1 MEHADAGLYCVL
13 TPASEKVG
21 DGLIRAIADVGI
33 PYVSIDDCLWASD
46 GAMIPRT
53 TCRVLIQ
60 YDDLSPQVLG
70 ALQKQLQ

>member
-13 TPASEKVG
+13 APASENVG

-33 PYVSIDDCLWASD
+33 PYVSIDDCLWATD
-46 GAMIPRT
+46 GAMTPRT
-53 TCRVLIQ
+53 TRHVLIQ
-60 YDDLSPQVLG
+60 YDDLSPQVLA